1 MIDAPKLHV
10 VCDTNVLVSALV
22 ADGPPSRLL
31 EEAIDGHIWLL
42 VPELVLDELERVLAA
57 KLGFRLERA
66 RAARELLTQLA
77 TERPA
82 PPQRAAR
89 ITGDPADDAILACAL
104 KAGADVLATGDRKH
118 LLPLGEHRG
127 VRVLTPQ
134 AVLAELL
141 ASEP

>member
-1 MIDAPKLHV
+1 MIDAPKLRV
-10 VCDTNVLVSALV
+10 VCDTNVLVSALI

-31 EEAIDGHIWLL
+31 EEAIDGHIELL

-89 ITGDPADDAILACAL
+89 ITGDPADDAVLACAVE
-104 KAGADVLATGDRKH
+104 AGADVLATGDRKH
-118 LLPLGEHRG
+118 LLPIGEHRG

-141 ASEP
+141 ANEP